1 MKAPAVTTADK
12 INEDATLSKRMIPE
26 NLPFVIKDLHKKA
39 LLVLLHRHHSGIF
52 LTYSQLS
59 QEIGIGEK
67 TKRWQCEAWKHLKK
81 HGYIVEGP
89 EKRTFGLSKKGI
101 ELAACFATDEEL
113 EDFKPPASNDEL
125 HEKIRKQ
132 LLKQKHKG
140 KKHKGVVIFDLLL
153 EAGGVSK
160 TRLELAWELD
170 CNPDSHGFFYGFS
183 ALQKM
188 GLVTAIGNLTRE
200 ELKRKFESLQLKK
213 EDQQEESKEDEI
225 SSAAA
230 AAAAE
235 YDDDDVTPHQ
245 EDNGANNTKEEYR
258 DEAEQGRKTKKR
270 KKAVRIRGGTQLFTL
285 SKKAFLATS
294 PPAAENINEL
304 TGSME

>member
-1 MKAPAVTTADK
+1 MKAPTTTADK
-12 INEDATLSKRMIPE
+12 ISEDTTLSQRMIPE
-26 NLPFVIKDLHKKA
+26 NLPFAIKDLHKKA

-81 HGYIVEGP
+81 HCYIVEGP
-89 EKRTFGLSKKGI
+89 EKRTFGLSKEGI
-101 ELAACFATDEEL
+101 ELAECFATDEEL
-113 EDFKPPASNDEL
+113 DDFKPPVNNEQL

-140 KKHKGVVIFDLLL
+140 KKTKGVVIFDLLL
-153 EAGGVSK
+153 EAGQVSK

-188 GLVTAIGNLTRE
+188 GLVQVTGNLTKE
-200 ELKRKFESLQLKK
+200 ELKRKFESLRLKK
-213 EDQQEESKEDEI
+213 DHQEEESKENKD
-225 SSAAA
+225 SSPSSSSSS
-230 AAAAE
+230 
-235 YDDDDVTPHQ
+235 DDTPHK
-245 EDNGANNTKEEYR
+245 EDNGTNNRKDKCR
-258 DEAEQGRKTKKR
+258 DEAEQGRKTKRR

-285 SKKAFLATS
+285 SKKAFLAT
-294 PPAAENINEL
+294 PTPASESINESA
-304 TGSME
+304 GSLG